1 MARSSTKSIGNS
13 EIIVGLYTSEP
24 NARTGKG
31 GGVEYVQF
39 MGPGVSEALLNGGI
53 GPMLAAHGITVKPAQ
68 VYMSADGY
76 GDGRSHVVRV
86 KRADAEG
93 LKPVAKAPAK
103 AAVTLRPWSPP
114 AKK

>member
-1 MARSSTKSIGNS
+1 MARNNTKSIGAN
-13 EIIVGLYTSEP
+13 EVIVGVYTSEP

-39 MGPGVSEALLNGGI
+39 MGPGVSAAIMTGGVGPLLATYGI
-53 GPMLAAHGITVKPAQ
+53 SVAPAK
-68 VYMSADGY
+68 VYFSADGY

-93 LKPVAKAPAK
+93 LKPVTKAPK
-103 AAVTLRPWSPP
+103 AAATLAPWTPP
-114 AKK
+114 AKR